1 MREHSWYRRNHSSF
15 PSYQCA
21 TAPNRKN
28 QRTYS
33 VGYVIT
39 ALTDAFHGVGIGRNV
54 EQALIGVGIL
64 HDSRCFALHRKH
76 HGALALLE
84 LFHEVAGTS
93 AEGCQRLDVLGDVQ
107 HGPAPVKYLST
118 CWQNTPSL

>member
-1 MREHSWYRRNHSSF
+1 
-15 PSYQCA
+15 
-21 TAPNRKN
+21 
-28 QRTYS
+28 
-33 VGYVIT
+33 VGYVIK
-39 ALTDAFHGVGIGRNV
+39 ALTDTFRGVGTGRNV
-54 EQALIGVGIL
+54 EQALIGLGIL

-107 HGPAPVKYLST
+107 HWPAPVKHLSR
-118 CWQNTPSL
+118 C